1 MSGQSLPLHA
11 GRFEFIDVQYQKSQ
25 AQLRYAVVGE
35 SGAEFRREFCETI
48 TFPGAPERNEL
59 APEAQRAL
67 ERALQLLHVF
77 AGVSYF
83 KSTNAPQIAYL
94 PGPMDPALSTL
105 ANAVYQQG
113 LAEYAYQN
121 RTRVLA
127 RFPTDEAEISA
138 APALPLQ
145 PRVLVAIGGG
155 KDSLVSIEALKK
167 ASVSACVCWIG
178 QSELIAATARASGL
192 ASLNIQRQVST
203 ELFALNSEGALNG
216 HVPVTAINSAILL
229 VAAVLYGYQGVV
241 FSNEAS
247 ANAETLM
254 HEGEAVNHQWSKSA
268 AFEQQFA
275 NLVRQS
281 VASNIDYFSLLR
293 PYRELAITAKFAKF
307 QQYDAIFSSCNRN
320 FKILGAKPASRW
332 CGQCPKCH
340 FVFLAL
346 APFVPKPR
354 LISIFGRNLLD
365 DLELASNFDALI
377 EWQGAHK
384 PFECVGEAEESL
396 AALIALSARADWQED
411 ALLRRFRRE
420 IQPLLA
426 KEVPSLTELCR
437 PLPAANM
444 PAAYADIVEQ
454 L

>member
-1 MSGQSLPLHA
+1 MSRNCLPLHA
-11 GRFEFIDVQYQKSQ
+11 GRFEFIDVRYQRSQ
-25 AQLRYAVVGE
+25 AQLRYAVLGE
-35 SGAEFRREFCETI
+35 PGSDFRREFCETI
-48 TFPGAPERNEL
+48 TFPGAPEREAL
-59 APEAQRAL
+59 SPEAQRAL
-67 ERALQLLHVF
+67 DRALQLLHVF

-83 KSTNAPQIAYL
+83 KSTNAPEVTYL
-94 PGPMDPALSTL
+94 PGTMDPELSTL

-121 RTRVLA
+121 QTRVLA
-127 RFPTDEAEISA
+127 RFAAGADQISD
-138 APALPLQ
+138 APALALQ
-145 PRVLVAIGGG
+145 ARVLVAIGGG
-155 KDSLVSIEALKK
+155 KDSLVSIEAFKK

-192 ASLNIQRQVST
+192 ASLNIQRQVSA

-247 ANAETLM
+247 ANAATLV
-254 HEGEAVNHQWSKSA
+254 HQGEAVNHQWSKSA
-268 AFEQQFA
+268 AFEQHFA
-275 NLVRQS
+275 TLVRQS

-365 DLELASNFDALI
+365 EIELASNFDALI

-411 ALLRRFRRE
+411 ALLRRFRRD
-420 IQPLLA
+420 IQPFLGR
-426 KEVPSLTELCR
+426 EVPSLHALCQA
-437 PLPAANM
+437 LPAENV
-444 PAAYADIVEQ
+444 PAAFANIVEQ